1 MSDII
6 SSGKATA
13 QPRAVV
19 QGGGKPRPYYITI
32 LRSEVTQ
39 GLLATCDLMFVA
51 KELHIIITKYIIIF
65 TWQGT
70 IELFHVVFLLPG
82 HVLQVNRQPPL
93 LFCLHCAIV
102 ILRSC

>member
-1 MSDII
+1 MSDIV
-6 SSGKATA
+6 SLWKTTA
-13 QPRAVV
+13 QPRAAV

-39 GLLATCDLMFVA
+39 GLLATCDPIFVA
-51 KELHIIITKYIIIF
+51 KELRIIITKYIIIF

-70 IELFHVVFLLPG
+70 IERFHVVFLIVSLSD
-82 HVLQVNRQPPL
+82 
-93 LFCLHCAIV
+93 LHCAIV